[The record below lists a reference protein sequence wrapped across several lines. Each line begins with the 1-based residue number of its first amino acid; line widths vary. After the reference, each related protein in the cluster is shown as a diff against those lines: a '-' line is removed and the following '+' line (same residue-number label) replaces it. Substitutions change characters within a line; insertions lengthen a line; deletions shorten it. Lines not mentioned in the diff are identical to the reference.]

1 VTDNQQHDSFEQTS
15 HLPNQTYGGDPLK
28 RHSSASRGCLYLVV
42 GVVIIVLFIGGQF
55 FGFWDKVRDSLT
67 PKLPPPAAAV
77 VNLSNTITNAIV
89 SKGML
94 VTSEMNKSNRD
105 IRVNVVHGLLNA
117 NGYGASHF
125 AEGTIF
131 AGIDLE
137 SDLVRVT
144 KISDKH
150 YKIMLPAPE
159 ITSCSLKP
167 LTQYDRST
175 SAVANWDATLDL
187 ASYMAITEF
196 VSDALTD
203 GILENAEQSGKR
215 VVGDLVRAVV
225 GNDVEIEIS
234 FHSVQTPKIDDTC
247 EAHEPLDWVY
257 NPEKFEWSPK

>member
-1 VTDNQQHDSFEQTS
+1 MNDNQQYNTPEQTEAV
-15 HLPNQTYGGDPLK
+15 
-28 RHSSASRGCLYLVV
+28 SSNRIYVASAKSPSGASRGCLYLVT
-42 GVVIIVLFIGGQF
+42 GFVIIVLFIAGQF
-55 FGFWDKVRDSLT
+55 FGFWDKMRDLVT
-67 PKLPPPAAAV
+67 PKPPPPAAAV

-94 VTSEMNKSNRD
+94 VTSEMNKSNRN
-105 IRVNVVHGLLNA
+105 IRVNVVHGFLNA

-137 SDLVRVT
+137 SDVVRVT
-144 KISDKH
+144 KVNDKE

-175 SAVANWDATLDL
+175 SAVANWESTLDL
-187 ASYMAITEF
+187 ASYMALNEF
-196 VSDALTD
+196 LSGALAD
-203 GILENAEQSGKR
+203 GILENAKQSGKR

-225 GNDVEIEIS
+225 GNDVTIQID
-234 FHSVQTPKIDDTC
+234 FQTLPKPRIDDTC
-247 EAHEPLDWVY
+247 VAHEPLNWIY
-257 NPEKFEWSPK
+257 NPANSEWSPK

>member
-1 VTDNQQHDSFEQTS
+1 MSDNQQDNAVDQTEHGS
-15 HLPNQTYGGDPLK
+15 SNRTYGDPLK
-28 RHSSASRGCLYLVV
+28 NRSPVSRSCLYLVA
-42 GVVIIVLFIGGQF
+42 GFVIIVLFIGGQF
-55 FGFWDKVRDSLT
+55 FGFWDRVRDSFT

-131 AGIDLE
+131 AGIDLD

-144 KISDKH
+144 KINDKQ

-175 SAVANWDATLDL
+175 SAVANWESTLDL

-196 VSDALTD
+196 VSDALID

-234 FHSVQTPKIDDTC
+234 FHRVQTPTIDDTC

>member
-1 VTDNQQHDSFEQTS
+1 
-15 HLPNQTYGGDPLK
+15 
-28 RHSSASRGCLYLVV
+28 
-42 GVVIIVLFIGGQF
+42 
-55 FGFWDKVRDSLT
+55 
-67 PKLPPPAAAV
+67 
-77 VNLSNTITNAIV
+77 
-89 SKGML
+89 ML

-144 KISDKH
+144 KINDKQ

-167 LTQYDRST
+167 ATQYDRST
-175 SAVANWDATLDL
+175 SAVANWESTLDL
-187 ASYMAITEF
+187 ASYMALNEF
-196 VSDALTD
+196 VSGALAD
-203 GILENAEQSGKR
+203 DILENAKQSGKR

-225 GNDVEIEIS
+225 GNDVDIEIDY
-234 FHSVQTPKIDDTC
+234 HALQTPKIDDTC
-247 EAHEPLDWVY
+247 IAHEPRDWAY
-257 NPEKFEWSPK
+257 NAEKFEWTPK

>member
-1 VTDNQQHDSFEQTS
+1 MSDNQHYSDLSQAEPTPSNRFYITS
-15 HLPNQTYGGDPLK
+15 GKGNSGF
-28 RHSSASRGCLYLVV
+28 SRSCLYLVT
-42 GVVIIVLFIGGQF
+42 GFVVIVLFVVGQV
-55 FGFWDKVRDSLT
+55 FGFWDKVRDSLI
-67 PKLPPPAAAV
+67 PKPPPPAAAV
-77 VNLSNTITNAIV
+77 VDLSNTITNAVV

-105 IRVNVVHGLLNA
+105 IRVNVVHGFLNA

-144 KISDKH
+144 KVNDKE
-150 YKIMLPAPE
+150 YKIMLPATE

-187 ASYMAITEF
+187 ASYMALNEF
-196 VSDALTD
+196 VSSALAE
-203 GILENAEQSGKR
+203 GILKNAEQSGKR
-215 VVGDLVRAVV
+215 IVGDLVRSVV
-225 GNDVEIEIS
+225 GNDVTVIID
-234 FHSVQTPKIDDTC
+234 FHTGQKPRLDDTC
-247 EAHEPLDWVY
+247 IAHEPLNWVY
-257 NPEKFEWSPK
+257 NPETHEWSPK